1 MAQRKRFR
9 QFSKNLGM
17 YVSVFVIVTLLI
29 IAILAPWIAPY
40 DPNVGMLA
48 ERLMPPSKTHWFGTD
63 HLGRDVFS
71 RILYGART
79 TLLIALFITFV
90 CFIIGTIVGVTAGYF
105 RGLVDGVIMRFVDLL
120 SALPGRI
127 LALVIVGVIGPGL
140 FNLAIAMILTSWV
153 GFARIIRGVTLSVRE
168 REYVLAA
175 TLYGLPRRKIIRN
188 HLLPNVLPQLLVVI
202 ALNTSWF
209 MTSLAGFSLLGL
221 GVSAPHA
228 EWGMMISEARPFMR
242 ENGYLLF
249 FPSLTIMVVVT
260 AFTILGEK
268 LRDRYDPN
276 SGRA

>member
-1 MAQRKRFR
+1 MVKGIRRLSNNIGLLLSLLMIVGLLFMAIF
-9 QFSKNLGM
+9 
-17 YVSVFVIVTLLI
+17 
-29 IAILAPWIAPY
+29 APWIAPY
-40 DPNVGMLA
+40 DPNVGSLA
-48 ERLMPPSKTHWFGTD
+48 ERLMPPSEVHLFGTD

-71 RILYGART
+71 RILFGART

-90 CFIIGTIVGVTAGYF
+90 TFLIGTVLGVVAGYF
-105 RGLVDGVIMRFVDLL
+105 GGWIDGVIMRLVDLL

-140 FNLAIAMILTSWV
+140 FHLALAMILTSWV
-153 GFARIIRGVTLSVRE
+153 GFARIIRGVTLSVAE

-175 TLYGLPRRKIIRN
+175 TLYGLPQRKVIRK
-188 HLLPNVLPQLLVVI
+188 HVLPNVLPQLLVVI

-221 GVSAPHA
+221 GVSAPDA

-242 ENGYLLF
+242 ENGYLLL
-249 FPSLTIMVVVT
+249 FPSLTIMLAVT

-268 LRDRYDPN
+268 LRDKYDPN
-276 SGRA
+276 FNN

>member
-1 MAQRKRFR
+1 MVKGIRRLSNNIGLLSSLLMIVGLLFMAIF
-9 QFSKNLGM
+9 
-17 YVSVFVIVTLLI
+17 
-29 IAILAPWIAPY
+29 APWIAPY
-40 DPNVGMLA
+40 DSNVGSLA
-48 ERLMPPSKTHWFGTD
+48 ERLMPPSEVHLFGTD

-71 RILYGART
+71 RILFGART

-90 CFIIGTIVGVTAGYF
+90 TFLIGTVLGVVAGYF
-105 RGLVDGVIMRFVDLL
+105 GGWIDGVIMRLVDLL

-140 FNLAIAMILTSWV
+140 FHLALAMILTSWV
-153 GFARIIRGVTLSVRE
+153 GFARIIRGVTLSVAE

-175 TLYGLPRRKIIRN
+175 TLYGLPQRKVIRK
-188 HLLPNVLPQLLVVI
+188 HVLPNVLPQLLVVI

-221 GVSAPHA
+221 GVSAPDA

-242 ENGYLLF
+242 ENGYLLL
-249 FPSLTIMVVVT
+249 FPSLTIMLAVT

-268 LRDRYDPN
+268 LRDKYDPN
-276 SGRA
+276 FNN

>member
-1 MAQRKRFR
+1 MVKGIRRLSNNIGLLSSLLMIVGLLFMAIF
-9 QFSKNLGM
+9 
-17 YVSVFVIVTLLI
+17 
-29 IAILAPWIAPY
+29 APWIAPY
-40 DPNVGMLA
+40 DPNVGSLA
-48 ERLMPPSKTHWFGTD
+48 ERLMPPSEVHLFGTD

-71 RILYGART
+71 RILFGART

-90 CFIIGTIVGVTAGYF
+90 TFLIGTVLGVVAGYF
-105 RGLVDGVIMRFVDLL
+105 GGWIDGVIMRLVDLL

-140 FNLAIAMILTSWV
+140 FHLALAMILTSWV
-153 GFARIIRGVTLSVRE
+153 GFARIIRGVTLSVAE

-175 TLYGLPRRKIIRN
+175 TLYGLPQRKVIRK
-188 HLLPNVLPQLLVVI
+188 HVLPNVLPQLLVVI

-221 GVSAPHA
+221 GVSAPDA

-242 ENGYLLF
+242 ENGYLLL
-249 FPSLTIMVVVT
+249 FPSLTIMLAVT

-268 LRDRYDPN
+268 LRDKYDPN
-276 SGRA
+276 FNN

>member
-268 LRDRYDPN
+268 LKG
-276 SGRA
+276 SI

>member
-127 LALVIVGVIGPGL
+127 LALVIVGVIGP
-140 FNLAIAMILTSWV
+140 
-153 GFARIIRGVTLSVRE
+153 
-168 REYVLAA
+168 
-175 TLYGLPRRKIIRN
+175 
-188 HLLPNVLPQLLVVI
+188 
-202 ALNTSWF
+202 
-209 MTSLAGFSLLGL
+209 
-221 GVSAPHA
+221 
-228 EWGMMISEARPFMR
+228 
-242 ENGYLLF
+242 
-249 FPSLTIMVVVT
+249 
-260 AFTILGEK
+260 
-268 LRDRYDPN
+268 
-276 SGRA
+276 

>member
-1 MAQRKRFR
+1 MVKGIRRLSNNIGLLLSLLMIVGLLFMAIF
-9 QFSKNLGM
+9 
-17 YVSVFVIVTLLI
+17 
-29 IAILAPWIAPY
+29 APWIAPY
-40 DPNVGMLA
+40 DPNVGSLA
-48 ERLMPPSKTHWFGTD
+48 ERLMPPSEVHLFGTD

-71 RILYGART
+71 RILFGART

-90 CFIIGTIVGVTAGYF
+90 TFLIGTVLGVVAGYF
-105 RGLVDGVIMRFVDLL
+105 GGWIDGVIMRLVDLL

-140 FNLAIAMILTSWV
+140 FHLALAMILTSWV
-153 GFARIIRGVTLSVRE
+153 GFARIIRGVTLSVAE

-175 TLYGLPRRKIIRN
+175 TLYGLTQRKVIRK
-188 HLLPNVLPQLLVVI
+188 HVLPNVLPQLLVVI

-221 GVSAPHA
+221 GVSAPDA

-242 ENGYLLF
+242 ENGYLLL
-249 FPSLTIMVVVT
+249 FPSLTIMLAVT

-268 LRDRYDPN
+268 LRDKYDPN
-276 SGRA
+276 FNN